1 MWVTAKVLAQEIGC
15 TEETIRTHAR
25 TMERQGYPVKA
36 KIGRPAQFNREAFLR
51 YVFPGWK
58 EEGETCS
65 NSAD

>member
-1 MWVTAKVLAQEIGC
+1 MWVTAKVLAEEIGC
-15 TEETIRTHAR
+15 TEETVRAHAR

-58 EEGETCS
+58 EEGEKLDTIKQ
-65 NSAD
+65 